1 MAKTGSERKL
11 FSSRQRLSNPDDE
24 LAVIENGESRASLCE
39 DISERALSSDSH
51 RNSFTGSGAIAR
63 VHPEVERRDS
73 FLDRFRGPE
82 LKETSRESNAQSLGS
97 CDVARKR
104 NLAIKWPLATY
115 NMNNCN
121 NTDNKK
127 EEKKEEIKKD
137 DEKKDGDK
145 KDDEKKDGDKKDDE
159 KKDGDKKEEEKKDET
174 RRKTRRKTRKRMIRR
189 MRRRKKSHRKIPG

>member
-11 FSSRQRLSNPDDE
+11 FSSRQRLSNTDDE

-51 RNSFTGSGAIAR
+51 RNSFTGSGAMARLSYFFFTLWNWASHR

-104 NLAIKWPLATY
+104 K
-115 NMNNCN
+115 
-121 NTDNKK
+121 
-127 EEKKEEIKKD
+127 
-137 DEKKDGDK
+137 
-145 KDDEKKDGDKKDDE
+145 
-159 KKDGDKKEEEKKDET
+159 
-174 RRKTRRKTRKRMIRR
+174 
-189 MRRRKKSHRKIPG
+189 